1 MTLTIVDWKTV
12 DALGSIPHLLSD
24 ECKPAFRNTGDNT
37 FSGQIGEFL
46 PELVEMLKEM
56 NDGHAY
62 GHCYVQY
69 ADGHRIVLWARS
81 PRLDGF
87 VEFC

>member
-1 MTLTIVDWKTV
+1 MTLTIVDWKTEG
-12 DALGSIPHLLSD
+12 ALGSIPHLLSD

-37 FSGQIGEFL
+37 FSGQPGAFL
-46 PELVEMLKEM
+46 PELVEMLEEIS
-56 NDGHAY
+56 DGHAY
-62 GHCYVQY
+62 GHCLIEY
-69 ADGHRIVLWARS
+69 ADGSTVILWASS